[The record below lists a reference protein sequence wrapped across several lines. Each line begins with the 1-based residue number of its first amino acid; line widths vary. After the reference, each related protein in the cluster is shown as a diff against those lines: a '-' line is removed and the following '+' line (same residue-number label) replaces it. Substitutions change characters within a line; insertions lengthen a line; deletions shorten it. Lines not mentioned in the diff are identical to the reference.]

1 MNSLRSILR
10 DFFLQIVEQFSEAKF
25 SFKFTY
31 GGITTSMIQVPNE
44 DVEEVVRGYLPVI
57 G

>member
-25 SFKFTY
+25 NFKFTY

-44 DVEEVVRGYLPVI
+44 VVEGVVREYLPVI